1 MVDDAYS
8 LSLRFPKD
16 EIHGAVSQLRRAAL
30 SVALNYTEGFARKSR
45 AVNRNFADIAYGS
58 VQESK
63 YIVSFAVRQG
73 WSTDADV
80 KGLLENLDEVG
91 RMLWGILAR
100 SIKSEAKLDKAADK
114 TAMSRAA

>member
-16 EIHGAVSQLRRAAL
+16 ETHGAVSQLRRAAL

-73 WSTDADV
+73 WSTEADV
-80 KGLLENLDEVG
+80 KNLLENLDEVG

-100 SIKSEAKLDKAADK
+100 SLKNEVKPSKTADKAE
-114 TAMSRAA
+114 MSRAA

>member
-8 LSLRFPKD
+8 FSLRFPKD
-16 EIHGAVSQLRRAAL
+16 EIHGATSQLRRAAL
-30 SVALNYTEGFARKSR
+30 SVALNYSEGFARKSR

-73 WSTDADV
+73 WATEADARD
-80 KGLLENLDEVG
+80 LLANLDEIG

-100 SIKSEAKLDKAADK
+100 SLKNEVKSDKATEK
-114 TAMSRAA
+114 PAMSRAA